1 MLRVITLGYFVCLFI
16 TLGYVLSIEDVDALK
31 FSFSLS
37 SDFIFYWLIVENG
50 TFAVGFF
57 GASVSSIA
65 AFVTVSE
72 DDGVGIFP
80 L

>member
-37 SDFIFYWLIVENG
+37 SDFIFY
-50 TFAVGFF
+50 
-57 GASVSSIA
+57 
-65 AFVTVSE
+65 
-72 DDGVGIFP
+72 
-80 L
+80 